1 MRIRDWSSDV
11 CSSDLFDADKPP
23 GVFLQHD
30 AGKAVC
36 RKGHGVDADAVAP
49 HDDAA
54 AGGVTVHDQVPM
66 APPRPQEFPADPQQV
81 LRVLIFQ
88 GPPRFDPGVN
98 EVVVARFVR
107 SEEHTSELQ
116 SLMRISYAD

>member
-54 AGGVTVHDQVPM
+54 AGGVTVPDQVPM
-66 APPRPQEFPADPQQV
+66 APPRPQEF
-81 LRVLIFQ
+81 
-88 GPPRFDPGVN
+88 
-98 EVVVARFVR
+98 R
-107 SEEHTSELQ
+107 SEELRVGNACVSTCRSRW
-116 SLMRISYAD
+116 SRNNYKKKTCSTKWD